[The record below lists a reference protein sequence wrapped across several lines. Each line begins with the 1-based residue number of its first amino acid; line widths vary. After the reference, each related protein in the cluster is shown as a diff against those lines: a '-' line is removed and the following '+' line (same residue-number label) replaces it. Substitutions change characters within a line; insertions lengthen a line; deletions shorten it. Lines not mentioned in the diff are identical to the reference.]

1 MQEHMLAWV
10 RMHGPENFPGE
21 LNYFLEQSEL
31 AQSTSSTS
39 RTRPMDSSVQNESMD
54 GGPRLQW
61 ISMPAWADVSLVQG
75 GQVQRWGRLQRLVL
89 PWQGKNLDWQK
100 PMAVLEPV
108 QADVP
113 KALRVDPRSR
123 EQLHTM
129 WREFAAELEPIR
141 LQFTVGLRSFEL
153 LSRIQQ
159 PLSNP
164 THYYIEWQHEPLASL
179 QPASGWVHLSPS
191 AQPHGLMQAQW
202 RRRQLHIV
210 PSGHAKHSTARV
222 LGVYCQRTTR
232 RLFSNRL
239 RGALIRLRSQAV
251 VRLADHSDEVLS
263 LLIQLRIGQASFA
276 DLAHQLS
283 ISYER
288 LGNLLLGLYLSGIV
302 ELEVD
307 TAAQSLYNSK

>member
-1 MQEHMLAWV
+1 MLAWV

-31 AQSTSSTS
+31 AQSTRLAERAPQLDDSTPS
-39 RTRPMDSSVQNESMD
+39 TAPAD

-61 ISMPAWADVSLVQG
+61 ISTPAWADVSLIQG

-129 WREFAAELEPIR
+129 WLEFAAELEPLR

-159 PLSNP
+159 PRSNP
-164 THYYIEWQHEPLASL
+164 THYYIEWQHAPLATF

-202 RRRQLHIV
+202 RRRHSHTA

-239 RGALIRLRSQAV
+239 RSAMISLRSQAV

-276 DLAHQLS
+276 DLAHQLD
-283 ISYER
+283 ISDAR

-302 ELEVD
+302 ELEMA
-307 TAAQSLYNSK
+307 TGAQSLYNSR